1 MKMELDNNGDEE
13 HILIPLLVRITQVC
27 LIELESTA
35 VIPWDWD
42 QLLGE
47 KDGKD

>member
-1 MKMELDNNGDEE
+1 MELDSNGAEE
-13 HILIPLLVRITQVC
+13 RVLTPLLVRITQVC
-27 LIELESTA
+27 LIEVESTA
-35 VIPWDWD
+35 VIPWDWG